1 VKKYSISDVESLIGI
16 KAHTIR
22 AWESRYN
29 LVPPKRTPTN
39 IRFYD
44 EDDLK
49 LLLNIVTLNGK
60 GYKISRIAKM
70 SMQQISELVTQFQQW
85 IWFCFLL

>member
-1 VKKYSISDVESLIGI
+1 MKKYSISDIESLIGI

-39 IRFYD
+39 IRYYD
-44 EDDLK
+44 EQDLK
-49 LLLNIVTLNGK
+49 MLLNIVALNEN
-60 GYKISRIAKM
+60 GYKISRIAKLT
-70 SMQQISELVTQFQQW
+70 QQQLLDLVVQLNSNW
-85 IWFCFLL
+85 EN